1 MSRVK
6 FIDADYV
13 KRFTTLDDNADDDK
27 IIPYIYASQD
37 MHIQQYLGSTFYDR
51 LKEGVIA
58 DDLNADETALIQTYI
73 QPTLVW
79 WTLYYSMPT
88 LNFKLTNKA
97 ISQESSEYSQPS
109 EKGIVDFLR
118 HDVRNFAE
126 FYAKRLV
133 RYLCDYSSLFPEY
146 ENPEDKENLKKS
158 NRAYFSGVVIPDD
171 KEINWDKYHKRYY

>member
-1 MSRVK
+1 
-6 FIDADYV
+6 
-13 KRFTTLDDNADDDK
+13 
-27 IIPYIYASQD
+27 
-37 MHIQQYLGSTFYDR
+37 
-51 LKEGVIA
+51 
-58 DDLNADETALIQTYI
+58 
-73 QPTLVW
+73 
-79 WTLYYSMPT
+79 MPT

-109 EKGIVDFLR
+109 EKAIVDFLR

-146 ENPEDKENLKKS
+146 ENPDDKENLQKS

-171 KEINWDKYHKRYY
+171 KEINWDKYFRRI